1 MINKQNMNLKFRE
14 EKVIKAFVFSIGEK
28 TTELCVELMEKY
40 GFEVV
45 LYQDQTSLWEKL
57 KRFYAEALDT
67 EDNVFVR
74 IDADVIPNKNV
85 KRLAKDSLG
94 WTCASGYDW
103 YKQDRGAISIHV
115 MDRATIKKCLEHIEE
130 AKEKVRPETYLWR
143 LESVNPSTRI
153 IEDYSC
159 GVHGYGQQK
168 HRARIKALKDSRG
181 QSYDWDLVERIE
193 KL

>member
-1 MINKQNMNLKFRE
+1 MQVLK
-14 EKVIKAFVFSIGEK
+14 VKAYIFSIGEH
-28 TTELCVELMEKY
+28 TTDLCVDLMNKY
-40 GFEVV
+40 GFETH
-45 LYQDQTSLWEKL
+45 LIYNETSSLWDKL
-57 KRFYAEALDT
+57 KYFYTVALETD
-67 EDNVFVR
+67 DDVFVR
-74 IDADVIPNKNV
+74 VDADIIPNKNV
-85 KRLAKDSLG
+85 NKLVKSFNYG
-94 WTCASGYDW
+94 WSCASGYDW

-130 AKEKVRPETYLWR
+130 AKDKVRPETYLWR
-143 LESVNPSTRI
+143 LDSVNPSTRV